1 MNMNNEQTQ
10 YTIPVYKL
18 QLVQEGQAMAMPV
31 TGPEELALQM
41 KEIAMAD
48 REHMVVIFLD
58 TKNRPIGRQVVSIG
72 TLNATLVHPREI
84 FKAALVT
91 GSGANALTLAHNH
104 PSGVLTPSRED
115 DEITLRIARAGAI
128 LNVPFIDHVILAPD
142 GGYFSYKNSRPE
154 LLDGGSGL

>member
-1 MNMNNEQTQ
+1 MKKESSE
-10 YTIPVYKL
+10 YTIPVYRL
-18 QLVQEGQAMAMPV
+18 QLVQDGEVVAAPV
-31 TGPEELALQM
+31 TGPEELAFQM
-41 KEIAMAD
+41 KEVAMAD

-84 FKAALVT
+84 FKAALIA
-91 GSGANALTLAHNH
+91 GAGAHSVICLHNH

-115 DEITLRIARAGAI
+115 DEITQRIARAGAI
-128 LNVPFIDHVILAPD
+128 LNILLIDHVILAPD

>member
-1 MNMNNEQTQ
+1 MNNEQTQ

-18 QLVQEGQAMAMPV
+18 KLVREGRAKAMPV
-31 TGPEELALQM
+31 TGPAELAFQM

-58 TKNRPIGRQVVSIG
+58 TKNRPLGRQVVSIG

-84 FKAALVT
+84 FKAALIV
-91 GSGANALTLAHNH
+91 GAGANSVICLHNH

-115 DEITLRIARAGAI
+115 DEITQRIARAGAI
-128 LNVPFIDHVILAPD
+128 LNIPLIDHVILAPD
-142 GGYFSYKNSRPE
+142 GGFYSYKDSRPE
-154 LLDGGSGL
+154 FLDGGTGL

>member
-1 MNMNNEQTQ
+1 MNENSNA

-18 QLVQEGQAMAMPV
+18 KLVREGRAKVMPV
-31 TGPEELALQM
+31 SGPAELAFQM

-48 REHMVVIFLD
+48 REHMVVVFLD

-84 FKAALVT
+84 FKAALIAGGT
-91 GSGANALTLAHNH
+91 GANSVIVSHNH

-115 DEITLRIARAGAI
+115 DEITLRIARAGAL
-128 LNVPFIDHVILAPD
+128 LNVPLIDHVILAPD
-142 GGYFSYKNSRPE
+142 GSFYSYKDSRPE
-154 LLDGGSGL
+154 FLDGGTGL

>member
-1 MNMNNEQTQ
+1 MNENSNT

-18 QLVQEGQAMAMPV
+18 KLVREGRARVMPV
-31 TGPEELALQM
+31 AGPAELAFHL
-41 KEIAMAD
+41 KEIATAD

-84 FKAALVT
+84 FKAALIA
-91 GSGANALTLAHNH
+91 GGAGANSIIVAHNH

-115 DEITLRIARAGAI
+115 DEITLRIARAGA
-128 LNVPFIDHVILAPD
+128 LLSVPLLDHVILAPD
-142 GGYFSYKNSRPE
+142 GGFYSYKDSRPE
-154 LLDGGSGL
+154 FLDGGTGL